1 MLNVLIA
8 IVSDSY
14 DTAMATAS
22 QKYYM
27 NRLTQVRAAEFHT
40 QGPSTGRAPAEI
52 LNLSTTSQVTTGYL
66 ASLAYPSLGRKLKRE
81 AVKKAVDAVFEE
93 SESQVGRILEITE
106 RVNEK
111 LQQEMNETKNKLNE
125 MENKLNEMEKKL
137 DRILNAIEPNRE
149 PNRGLGCV

>member
-27 NRLTQVRAAEFHT
+27 NRLKQVRAADFHT
-40 QGPSTGRAPAEI
+40 QGPSTGRAPAEF
-52 LNLSTTSQVTTGYL
+52 LNLSTTSQVTTG
-66 ASLAYPSLGRKLKRE
+66 ALAYPSLGRKLKRE

-93 SESQVGRILEITE
+93 SESQVGRILDITE

-111 LQQEMNETKNKLNE
+111 LQQEMNKTKNKLNE
-125 MENKLNEMEKKL
+125 MEIKLSEMEKKL

>member
-40 QGPSTGRAPAEI
+40 QGPSTGRAPT
-52 LNLSTTSQVTTGYL
+52 L
-66 ASLAYPSLGRKLKRE
+66 
-81 AVKKAVDAVFEE
+81 
-93 SESQVGRILEITE
+93 
-106 RVNEK
+106 
-111 LQQEMNETKNKLNE
+111 
-125 MENKLNEMEKKL
+125 
-137 DRILNAIEPNRE
+137 EPNLFI
-149 PNRGLGCV
+149 P